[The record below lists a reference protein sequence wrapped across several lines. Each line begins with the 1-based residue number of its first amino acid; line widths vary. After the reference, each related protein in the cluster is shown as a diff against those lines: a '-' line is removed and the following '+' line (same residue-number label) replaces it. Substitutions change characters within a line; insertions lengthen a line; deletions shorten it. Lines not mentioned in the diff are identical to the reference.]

1 MDEILINK
9 STTITRCIKRIREDY
24 QEDFRLNF
32 TKQDAV
38 ILNIERACQAAIDI
52 GNRLVR
58 IKNFG
63 LPQSNRDTFL
73 KLEQNKI
80 ISPEMSKNLQAMAG
94 FRNLAVHNYGSLNID
109 VVIDIIENHILLL
122 QDFAEIALEQS

>member
-24 QEDFRLNF
+24 QEDFRINF

-122 QDFAEIALEQS
+122 QDFAEIALEIS